1 MKVIVDAWAWL
12 PKSELSLVQ
21 IQALKHALTI
31 KPRKVGDHPGD
42 PPDPIHLYVDG
53 EDLFGVPREYFLSN
67 KKLGHEIEFRLTDG
81 DHARWA
87 GPLEFSGTLR
97 EEQEKA
103 LATAI
108 GRLQSDRTGGII
120 RAVPGW
126 GKTVA
131 ACALIA
137 RLKVPTLVIVHKEF
151 LVNQWQE
158 RIEQFLPGAK
168 VGRIQQDECNYAGYH
183 IAIGMVHSLGARD
196 YPRAFFDWPGMLI
209 VDECHRIGAETWA
222 PVPARFRARY
232 RVGFSATP
240 RRKDGADNVFF
251 YHIGDVLYTSKEQ
264 RMKPKIRRVYTDFHL
279 VKTER
284 FNPNLAPK
292 ALKLNFLC
300 GSDPRNRLIH
310 DRLVM
315 ALESGRKVLVLSER
329 LNHLRG
335 MESNLRRAWPTAK
348 GPIPSTGFYIGGQT
362 EDYLDQASE
371 AQCIF
376 ATVQFAAEGL
386 DIPALDTIFLT
397 TPISD
402 VEQAVGRIL
411 RPFEGKKEPIVV
423 DFRDDKVTQFKK
435 YGEMRDRLYRRIA

>member
-1 MKVIVDAWAWL
+1 VKVVIDAWAWL
-12 PKSELSLVQ
+12 PKSELTLVQ
-21 IQALKHALTI
+21 LQALKHTLTI
-31 KPRKVGDHPGD
+31 QPKKVGDHPGD
-42 PPDPIHLYVDG
+42 EKDPIELFIDDG
-53 EDLFGVPREYFLSN
+53 ERIGIPREYFLGN
-67 KKLGHEIEFRLTDG
+67 RKLGHELDLRMTEG
-81 DHARWA
+81 DRERWA
-87 GPLEFSGTLR
+87 GSLSFSGSLR
-97 EEQEKA
+97 DEQERA
-103 LATAI
+103 VSFAI
-108 GRLQSDRTGGII
+108 DKLKGGRTGGII

-137 RLKVPTLVIVHKEF
+137 RLDVPTLVVVHKEF

-168 VGRIQQDECNYAGYH
+168 VGRVQQDECDFVGKH
-183 IAIGMVHSLGARD
+183 IAIGMVHSLGARE
-196 YPRAFFDWPGMLI
+196 YPKAFFEWPGLMV

-251 YHIGDVLYTSKEQ
+251 YHLGEVLYASKEQ
-264 RMKPKIRRVYTDFHL
+264 RLKPLIRRVYTDFHL

-292 ALKLNFLC
+292 SIKLSFLC
-300 GSDPRNRLIH
+300 GSDPRNKLILDRLI
-310 DRLVM
+310 M
-315 ALESGRKVLVLSER
+315 ALEAGRKVLVLSER
-329 LNHLRG
+329 LKHLRTL
-335 MESNLRRAWPTAK
+335 ESELRRNWPSAK
-348 GPIPSTGFYIGGQT
+348 GPVPSTGYYIGGQS
-362 EDYLDQASE
+362 EDYLDRASE

-386 DIPALDTIFLT
+386 DIPALDTLFLT
-397 TPISD
+397 TPLGD

-411 RPFEGKKEPIVV
+411 RPYEGKKDPIVV
-423 DFRDDKVTQFKK
+423 DFRDDRVTQFKK
-435 YGEMRDRLYRRIA
+435 MGESRDKLYGRIA